1 MDDIELL
8 MLNDSMKY
16 VSLLISCLEPL
27 FISTNWFMDIG
38 HLMWW
43 LENRC
48 SLHKCCFPFNP
59 ALTYRYNTNSIDTQF
74 KKVTVVTSCIDTL
87 IWVSILSNLY
97 RYMYLCIDTHEG
109 FSHTEATAKFC
120 IDTPGVSI
128 DTHQQVSIHTH
139 LYRYIWGFHDISSYC
154 QALYRYI
161 HIVYRYFY
169 IKINLKSFSMI
180 LTHVKLINE
189 VKNTF

>member
-1 MDDIELL
+1 MDDFELL

-27 FISTNWFMDIG
+27 FISANWFMDIG

-43 LENRC
+43 LESRC
-48 SLHKCCFPFNP
+48 SLHKCWFLFNP

-97 RYMYLCIDTHEG
+97 WYMYLCIDTHEG
-109 FSHTEATAKFC
+109 FGHTEATAKLC
-120 IDTPGVSI
+120 IDTPEVSI

-139 LYRYIWGFHDISSYC
+139 LCRYIHTCVNTFEGFMQSWATAKLCIDTYGLSIDTQQYVSILSNMYRYIWGFC
-154 QALYRYI
+154 A
-161 HIVYRYFY
+161 
-169 IKINLKSFSMI
+169 
-180 LTHVKLINE
+180 
-189 VKNTF
+189 